1 MSQLVFLNQE
11 ILLVSSWTSN
21 LLIVID
27 HTMSTA
33 IEAQS
38 LSQVDIE
45 KGVNVT
51 FPMMKGGNISAQS
64 EVPSAAISEKFFNL

>member
-11 ILLVSSWTSN
+11 IPLVSSWTSN

-51 FPMMKGGNISAQS
+51 FPMKGGNISAQS
-64 EVPSAAISEKFFNL
+64 EVPSATISEKLFNL